1 MTTETVLIFPEIM
14 REWEGTDNALSFAR
28 AIEQAV
34 LQSPEIQA
42 LRKDAARMRNALN
55 KIAAMDSMSYHSLES
70 AKITA
75 SAALEQQ
82 T

>member
-75 SAALEQQ
+75 RAALEQQ

>member
-34 LQSPEIQA
+34 LQSPEVQA
-42 LRKDAARMRNALN
+42 LREDAGRMRNALN